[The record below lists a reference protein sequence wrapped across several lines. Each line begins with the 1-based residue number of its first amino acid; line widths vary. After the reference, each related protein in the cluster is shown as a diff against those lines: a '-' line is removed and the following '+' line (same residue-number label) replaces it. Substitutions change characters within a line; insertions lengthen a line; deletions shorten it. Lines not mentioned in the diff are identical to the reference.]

1 MSTQDVETQ
10 RLNYTE
16 AVELA
21 LREEMRADETVFT
34 MGTSVRAGGFFGRKG
49 QKTLGEEF
57 GAKRVRNTG
66 ILEVFMTGAAAGAAI
81 VGMKPVVQLGFG
93 GFALIAGDEIYH
105 KLAKWRYMHG
115 GKFPMSAVIRLS
127 IGHADAAGPE
137 HSNSYEVLGMH
148 LPGLKVVV
156 PATAAD
162 AYGLMKTAIRDPDPV
177 LFHEVRSLRF
187 LRGEVPT
194 DPDFAV
200 PLGRAAI
207 AREGDAVTVVT
218 YGQMLHDSLRA
229 AEVVA
234 QDGISVEV
242 IDLRTLLPLDYETVY
257 ASVGKT
263 RRALVVNEAH
273 RNAGPASE
281 IATRIYEH
289 HFGRLAAP
297 VRRLCALDV
306 PAPQTRRLEAMV
318 RPSVD
323 EIAGAMREL
332 AEA

>member
-34 MGTSVRAGGFFGRKG
+34 MGTSVQAGGFFGRKG
-49 QKTLGEEF
+49 EQSLCEEF
-57 GAKRVRNTG
+57 GPKRVRNTG

-137 HSNSYEVLGMH
+137 HSNSYELLGMH

-162 AYGLMKTAIRDPDPV
+162 AYGLMRTAIRDPDPV

-187 LRGEVPT
+187 LRGQVPT

-207 AREGDAVTVVT
+207 AREGETVTVVT

-229 AEVVA
+229 AELVA
-234 QDGISVEV
+234 QDGISAEV

-273 RNAGPASE
+273 LNAGPASE

-289 HFGRLAAP
+289 DFARLAAP

-318 RPSVD
+318 RPSV
-323 EIAGAMREL
+323 EQIAGAMREL